1 MMEEKELRIGNYVNI
16 EDTVLRVDLQELYY
30 NSSLMNPIPLT
41 EKWLSKFGFK
51 KYNFTN
57 KENGYIIENKEASK
71 SIYIRTFIEPNT
83 TNFFNVFNRS
93 ECERTK
99 LQFIKSIKYV
109 HQLQNLYFALTG
121 QELTLKQPSIPQ

>member
-1 MMEEKELRIGNYVNI
+1 MKASELRIGNSIMQDEDFVFVTYWRLKLI
-16 EDTVLRVDLQELYY
+16 EDGVLIYK
-30 NSSLMNPIPLT
+30 PIPLT

-109 HQLQNLYFALTG
+109 HQLQNLYFALTDK
-121 QELTLKQPSIPQ
+121 EL